1 MSLEDFKREF
11 TTMNNSNK
19 MLDKVVDKVQ
29 PIHKSAQSQRY
40 EKITED
46 HNAIVE
52 NEQSIKK
59 RSANKLQKIDF
70 KEIEKALEKQIIEL
84 ENKTINR

>member
-1 MSLEDFKREF
+1 MSSSERL
-11 TTMNNSNK
+11 
-19 MLDKVVDKVQ
+19 
-29 PIHKSAQSQRY
+29 AQRY

-70 KEIEKALEKQIIEL
+70 KEIEKALENQIIEL